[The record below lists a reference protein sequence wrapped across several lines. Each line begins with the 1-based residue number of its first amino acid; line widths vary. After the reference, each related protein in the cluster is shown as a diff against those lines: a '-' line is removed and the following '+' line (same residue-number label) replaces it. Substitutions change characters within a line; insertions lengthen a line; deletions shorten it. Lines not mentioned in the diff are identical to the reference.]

1 MKKKYIFLLWVI
13 TLIGTSIYTYENPE
27 KIEVIKHF
35 FKEKNISESKL
46 TDGEIQKT
54 PGNSFIVEFSQV
66 ISFSGKTAFITY
78 DEKSSDFNK
87 TNLKIYYQNTS
98 TGHLGI
104 KFCSR
109 SSCLKEI
116 YK

>member
-1 MKKKYIFLLWVI
+1 MLNLVIKLYLIIYICPHSRGIEKRDELEKSKI
-13 TLIGTSIYTYENPE
+13 DE

-54 PGNSFIVEFSQV
+54 PGNSFIVEFSQL

-78 DEKSSDFNK
+78 VTGGLFSSFFRF
-87 TNLKIYYQNTS
+87 
-98 TGHLGI
+98 G
-104 KFCSR
+104 
-109 SSCLKEI
+109 
-116 YK
+116 